1 VDEVYTKAE
10 LELLRTFM
18 KTDLKD
24 LPGIEVSSRRILEVG
39 HDHIAWH
46 TRHYLH
52 VVSAVC
58 NITGSIEPQCIY

>member
-1 VDEVYTKAE
+1 
-10 LELLRTFM
+10 M